1 MPEFIVT
8 AQEVKNKAME
18 LRKINAE
25 FKKTASDLE
34 GEQTRLNTMWEGD
47 AHDNFDMAYKKNKVH
62 IENFYNAIEN
72 YAQTDAPSVGFYEA
86 GSNYEKII
94 EAENQVSDTAPE
106 FEYTPVTEEGYEAP
120 EEFVI
125 GGETV
130 NEEVKNPYSDLT
142 KEEEEFL
149 AALMQQQ
156 KEDANEVS
164 KSL

>member
-18 LRKINAE
+18 LRKINAD

-72 YAQTDAPSVGFYEA
+72 YCVKLDEIAA
-86 GSNYEKII
+86 NYAN
-94 EAENQVSDTAPE
+94 AENRNVS
-106 FEYTPVTEEGYEAP
+106 
-120 EEFVI
+120 
-125 GGETV
+125 
-130 NEEVKNPYSDLT
+130 
-142 KEEEEFL
+142 L
-149 AALMQQQ
+149 AAGQ
-156 KEDANEVS
+156 DA
-164 KSL
+164 